1 MPVDA
6 NSDADARRRP
16 CVGVVLAS
24 VLGVSFLV
32 GASQT
37 AEASSPPERASTPPS
52 VISTA
57 TLHVRSLDDGEL
69 RRHLSLR
76 SRGLEFVD
84 AAAGSPAPA
93 AVLVVRPVDDGY
105 ALTVVLADG
114 RAFDRRVAA
123 AGEQAPRIVA
133 SALANLLA
141 AIEEA
146 RVTADRSAVDPS
158 QEVASLAATELD
170 PREELEPG
178 LEPFPEEAPG
188 LAPELEPE
196 PPVESEPEL
205 EAKTSPAER
214 GSVEAPWRL
223 ATSLA
228 PHGLLQLPAERGLS
242 PFGGAGLGVGLAAQ
256 TPRGLRFGLD
266 LRGHW
271 RRAPSVTLHRYRVGL
286 HGGYGLDRGRFQVA
300 VDAFVAVEPWQ
311 LRSGDARLPLAADAS
326 GGDEPPTVA
335 LAGGLRLTPALV
347 LPAGR
352 RPLRLRFAVTSEL
365 AYAGVPVDGLRAVYV
380 RDVALEAP
388 EFRVGGLELSLGA
401 LVGVDFELRRR

>member
-141 AIEEA
+141 AIAEERVSADRRAVSAAMGLIASVTAAGYEPGSVSEVHLDPDRGYSLFFNDGGAEVILGWEAFDIKLARLGKLQAKVGLELTRVA
-146 RVTADRSAVDPS
+146 RVDMDLDRAAV
-158 QEVASLAATELD
+158 VTSL
-170 PREELEPG
+170 PREE
-178 LEPFPEEAPG
+178 
-188 LAPELEPE
+188 
-196 PPVESEPEL
+196 
-205 EAKTSPAER
+205 R
-214 GSVEAPWRL
+214 
-223 ATSLA
+223 
-228 PHGLLQLPAERGLS
+228 
-242 PFGGAGLGVGLAAQ
+242 
-256 TPRGLRFGLD
+256 
-266 LRGHW
+266 
-271 RRAPSVTLHRYRVGL
+271 
-286 HGGYGLDRGRFQVA
+286 
-300 VDAFVAVEPWQ
+300 
-311 LRSGDARLPLAADAS
+311 
-326 GGDEPPTVA
+326 
-335 LAGGLRLTPALV
+335 
-347 LPAGR
+347 
-352 RPLRLRFAVTSEL
+352 
-365 AYAGVPVDGLRAVYV
+365 
-380 RDVALEAP
+380 
-388 EFRVGGLELSLGA
+388 
-401 LVGVDFELRRR
+401 